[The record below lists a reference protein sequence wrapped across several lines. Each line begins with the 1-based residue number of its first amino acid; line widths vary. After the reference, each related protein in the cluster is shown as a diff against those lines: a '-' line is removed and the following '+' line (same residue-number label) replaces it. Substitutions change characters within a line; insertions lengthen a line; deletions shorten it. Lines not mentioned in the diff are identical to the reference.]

1 MHDVILQTMHTLNVC
16 KALSFFN
23 IALGKMVVKSEIV
36 NYTSEDRDDTD
47 AGDTASFE
55 L

>member
-1 MHDVILQTMHTLNVC
+1 MHTLNVC

-23 IALGKMVVKSEIV
+23 LALGKMVAESEIV
-36 NYTSEDRDDTD
+36 NYMSEERDDTD